1 MVTRVAA
8 KNIEAFVDLGINH
21 AELLI
26 GVATTN
32 PVDAGIVGF
41 PRDTGP
47 DVALEA
53 MEGEYAGAVSMPGR
67 LPTIDEAGTP
77 QGGVGGASGCDV
89 EVAHDDGGQVGEG
102 GELAG
107 NDVDGFGARL
117 RTQMIEMRVADAQ
130 LLPTG
135 DMGDDD
141 PIGYPRPATIP
152 RARLDVGRLT
162 QKTVAVADNGKQIT
176 P

>member
-1 MVTRVAA
+1 MGVT
-8 KNIEAFVDLGINH
+8 
-21 AELLI
+21 
-26 GVATTN
+26 TTN
-32 PVDAGIVGF
+32 PIDAGIIGF
-41 PRDTGP
+41 TRDTRP
-47 DVALEA
+47 AITLEA
-53 MEGEYAGAVSMPGR
+53 VEGEYTRTIGMPGG
-67 LPTIDEAGTP
+67 LPTIDKAGAP
-77 QGGVGGASGCDV
+77 QGGVGGAAGCDV

-162 QKTVAVADNGKQIT
+162 QKTVAVAGNGKKVVA
-176 P
+176 